1 MTGGRAVDEANRRR
15 IEEYVRPLAAGLD
28 GVTHFGDTGRIVLA
42 CEKIAGHRSDL
53 DRELL
58 YLLAVFSG
66 QERWVSRMGHRSRTE
81 MFLTSLGISG
91 RKVQALFR
99 GLTRLEARPA
109 TPEEEVAHDALKIDE
124 MGARGI
130 ARKLQDGR
138 REGLSFPEMAAA
150 IKEAA
155 RAPLR
160 TEAGEALARDR
171 RQIML
176 DFARRLAEEEDE
188 FERT

>member
-1 MTGGRAVDEANRRR
+1 VDEANRRR

-28 GVTHFGDTGRIVLA
+28 GVTHFGDTRRIVSA
-42 CEKIAGHRSDL
+42 CERIAGGRTDL
-53 DRELL
+53 DRDLL

-81 MFLTSLGISG
+81 MFLASLGIAG
-91 RKVQALFR
+91 RKIQALFR

-130 ARKLQDGR
+130 ARRLQEGR
-138 REGLSFPEMAAA
+138 REGQSFLETAAA
-150 IKEAA
+150 IEEAA

-160 TEAGEALARDR
+160 TEAGETLARDR
-171 RQIML
+171 RRIMTE
-176 DFARRLAEEEDE
+176 FAHRLAEEEDE
-188 FERT
+188 FERS